1 MNFFGHA
8 VAASWVEAS
17 PAFAYGAMLPDLL
30 LMVGARRFECDDAE
44 VRRGVDFHHLTDR
57 CFHTDPTFSELESS
71 ARRELLD
78 LGVRKGPRRALSHVG
93 IELVLD
99 VVLAR
104 SPAALAAYQRA
115 LMHGEQ
121 GTVRALP
128 GGDTTRLAAL
138 CRILRERS
146 ARLVPRDA
154 VEMTER
160 MGRVLERRPALGF
173 DDSEASAVLHWT
185 RQVMTRVDSL
195 ADEWIAALHDT
206 VTGEFSRYQPRPL
219 GSSVSAI
226 G

>member
-1 MNFFGHA
+1 VNFFGHA

-44 VRRGVDFHHLTDR
+44 VRRGADFHHLTDR
-57 CFHTDPTFSELESS
+57 CFHNDPTFSELESN

-99 VVLAR
+99 AVLAR
-104 SPAALAAYQRA
+104 SPATLAAYQRA
-115 LMHGEQ
+115 LVYSEQ

-138 CRILRERS
+138 SRILRERS

-160 MGRVLERRPALGF
+160 MARVLERRPALSF
-173 DDSEASAVLHWT
+173 DDSEASAVMHWT
-185 RQVMTRVDSL
+185 RAVMTRVDGI
-195 ADEWIAALHDT
+195 ADGWIAELRET
-206 VTGEFSRYQPRPL
+206 VTNEFTRYRLRLP
-219 GSSVSAI
+219 GSSISAI